1 MHFNLQQMIS
11 QHNQEQ
17 IETPFTNRSIDN
29 IVKNMPPD
37 KAPRLDGFNGVFIK
51 KCWDIIKED
60 IYLLCSQFFKG
71 DVSLQAINNSFIT
84 LVPKVN
90 SPTTLNDFRPISLLN
105 CVVKIITKL
114 LGDRIQKVILS
125 LMHQN
130 QYGFIMTRTIQ
141 DCLTWAFEYIYQCQH
156 SKHEIIILKL
166 DFTKAF
172 DTIEHTTIIA
182 RMKQLGFNPDWIRS
196 TSDFSPQPQ
205 H

>member
-11 QHNQEQ
+11 QHNLEQ

-71 DVSLQAINNSFIT
+71 DVSVQAINNSFIT

-90 SPTTLNDFRPISLLN
+90 SSTTLNNFRPISLLN

-130 QYGFIMTRTIQ
+130 QYDFIMTRTIQ
-141 DCLTWAFEYIYQCQH
+141 DCLAWAFEYIYQCQH

>member
-1 MHFNLQQMIS
+1 M
-11 QHNQEQ
+11 EQ

-29 IVKNMPPD
+29 IVKNMPLD
-37 KAPRLDGFNGVFIK
+37 KAPRPDGFNGVFIK

-71 DVSLQAINNSFIT
+71 DVSLQAINNSFII

-141 DCLTWAFEYIYQCQH
+141 DCLAWAFEYIYQCQH

-166 DFTKAF
+166 DFTKVF

-182 RMKQLGFNPDWIRS
+182 RVKQLGFNPDWIRS